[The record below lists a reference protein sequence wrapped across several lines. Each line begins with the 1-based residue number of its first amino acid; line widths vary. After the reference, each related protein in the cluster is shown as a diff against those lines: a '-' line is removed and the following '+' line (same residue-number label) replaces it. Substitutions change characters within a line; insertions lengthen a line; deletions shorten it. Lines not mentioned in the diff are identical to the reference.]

1 MHLLKTFARA
11 YPLQSVVMLC
21 ALLIAGLIEG
31 VSLTALLP
39 LLNHVL
45 VKPGTSVGD
54 ATGVEANSG
63 SGSGV
68 GDFLLGAIE
77 AAGFTPSVVVLLT
90 IILLGTIFKGGLTL
104 LANQK
109 VGYIVAHVATDL
121 RLSMLRA
128 MLASRWEYF
137 LRQPLGQLTNSMSI
151 EAMRAANAY
160 LYGATLISLLIESVV
175 YLTIAT
181 LVMWQAALFALLVG
195 LLIYQLLGGLV
206 KTARRAGKRQTKFT
220 RSMISLLADTLLS
233 VKPLKSMGR
242 ERLVNTVLISETKNI
257 NRALRREVVSA
268 EALAAGQEVLFA
280 LVMVVGIYV
289 TLVKLELPLA
299 TVMVLG
305 FLMFKILKKTGRV
318 QRSYQR
324 MAVCES
330 AYWSIQKTIEKADLA
345 VEHPGGGLTP
355 TLERDIE
362 LRGVS
367 FSYDDKRVL
376 DELSLSIPAGSFTAI
391 IGPSGAGKTTILDL
405 VIGLLQPASG
415 KVLVDAVPLQ
425 DLDMH
430 SWRRS
435 IGYVPQETVL
445 LHDSVF
451 NNVSLGDPGIS
462 EADVVSALQAAG
474 AWVFTEKLTEGIH
487 SNVGERGGMLSGGQ
501 RQRIMI
507 ARALV
512 HHPRLLIMDEAT
524 TALDPQSEAAIC
536 ETLQKLRGRQTILA
550 ISHQPAMLNA
560 ADRAYRLQD
569 GHALL
574 EKDLAG

>member
-1 MHLLKTFARA
+1 
-11 YPLQSVVMLC
+11 MLF

-39 LLNHVL
+39 LLNQVL
-45 VKPGTSVGD
+45 VKPGTPEAD
-54 ATGVEANSG
+54 ASGVEAD
-63 SGSGV
+63 SGV

-77 AAGFTPSVVVLLT
+77 AAGFTPSVVVLLI
-90 IILLGTIFKGGLTL
+90 IILLGAILKGGLTL
-104 LANQK
+104 LARQK

-137 LRQPLGQLTNSMSI
+137 LHQPVGRLTNSMSI
-151 EAMRAANAY
+151 EAVRAANAY
-160 LYGATLISLLIESVV
+160 LQGAMLISLVIEAMV

-195 LLIYQLLGGLV
+195 LLIYRLLGTLV

-220 RSMISLLADTLLS
+220 RSMIARLADTLLS

-242 ERLVNTVLISETKNI
+242 ERLVNTVLMSETKNI
-257 NRALRREVVSA
+257 NLALRREVLSA
-268 EALAAGQEVLFA
+268 EVLAAGQEVLFA
-280 LVMVVGIYV
+280 LVLVGGIYV
-289 TLVKLELPLA
+289 TLVILEMPLA

-305 FLMFKILKKTGRV
+305 FLIFRILKKIGRV
-318 QRSYQR
+318 QRNYQK

-330 AYWSIQKTIEKADLA
+330 AYWSIQTTIEKAEQA
-345 VEHPGGGLTP
+345 VESPGGERTP
-355 TLERDIE
+355 SLDEGIE
-362 LRGVS
+362 LKGVS
-367 FSYDDKRVL
+367 FSYDDKRIL

-391 IGPSGAGKTTILDL
+391 IGPSGSGKTTILDL
-405 VIGLLQPASG
+405 IIGLMQPACGS
-415 KVLVDAVPLQ
+415 VLVDEVPLQ
-425 DLDMH
+425 DFDMLR
-430 SWRRS
+430 WRRS

-445 LHDSVF
+445 LHDSVL
-451 NNVSLGDPGIS
+451 NNVALGDPEIT
-462 EADVVSALQAAG
+462 EADVVSALQAAE
-474 AWVFTEKLTEGIH
+474 AWEFTEKLPEGIH
-487 SNVGERGGMLSGGQ
+487 SNVGERGGKLSGGQ

-512 HHPRLLIMDEAT
+512 QRPRLLILDEAT

-536 ETLQKLRGRQTILA
+536 VTLQKLRGRQTILA
-550 ISHQPAMLNA
+550 ISHQPALLEA

>member
-11 YPLQSVVMLC
+11 YPLQSAVMLV

-45 VKPGTSVGD
+45 VKPGTPGGD
-54 ATGVEANSG
+54 TSGVEAD
-63 SGSGV
+63 SGV

-77 AAGFTPSVVVLLT
+77 AAGFTPSIVVLLI
-90 IILLGTIFKGGLTL
+90 IILLGAIFKGGLTL
-104 LANQK
+104 LARQK

-137 LRQPLGQLTNSMSI
+137 LHQPVGQLTNSMSI
-151 EAMRAANAY
+151 EAVRAANAY
-160 LYGATLISLLIESVV
+160 LHGATLISLVIEAMV

-195 LLIYQLLGGLV
+195 LLSYWLLGSLV

-220 RSMISLLADTLLS
+220 RSMIARLADTLLS

-242 ERLVNTVLISETKNI
+242 ERLVNTVLMSETKNI
-257 NRALRREVVSA
+257 NLALRRQVMSA
-268 EALAAGQEVLFA
+268 EVLAAGQEVLFA
-280 LVMVVGIYV
+280 LVLVVGIYV
-289 TLVKLELPLA
+289 TLVKLEMPLA

-305 FLMFKILKKTGRV
+305 FLMHRILKKIGRV
-318 QRSYQR
+318 QRMYQK

-330 AYWSIQKTIEKADLA
+330 AYWSIQQIIEKADLA
-345 VEHPGGGLTP
+345 VEPPGGKLTP
-355 TLERDIE
+355 TLEQGIE

-376 DELSLSIPAGSFTAI
+376 DELNLTIPAGSFTAL
-391 IGPSGAGKTTILDL
+391 IGPSGSGKTTILDL
-405 VIGLLQPASG
+405 IIGLLQPACG
-415 KVLVDAVPLQ
+415 RVLVDEVPLQ

-430 SWRRS
+430 RWRRT

-445 LHDSVF
+445 LHDSVL
-451 NNVSLGDPGIS
+451 NNVALGDPGIN

-474 AWVFTEKLTEGIH
+474 AWAFIEKLTEGIH
-487 SNVGERGGMLSGGQ
+487 SSVGEKGGKLSGGQ

-512 HHPRLLIMDEAT
+512 HRPRLLIMDEAT

-536 ETLQKLRGRQTILA
+536 ETLRKLRGRQTILA
-550 ISHQPAMLNA
+550 ISHQPALLEA

>member
-11 YPLQSVVMLC
+11 YPLQSAIMLF

-45 VKPGTSVGD
+45 VKPGTPGGD
-54 ATGVEANSG
+54 VSGVEADP
-63 SGSGV
+63 GV

-77 AAGFTPSVVVLLT
+77 AAGFTPNIVVLLV
-90 IILLGTIFKGGLTL
+90 IILLGAILKGGLTL
-104 LANQK
+104 LARQK

-137 LRQPLGQLTNSMSI
+137 LHQPLGQLTNSMSI
-151 EAMRAANAY
+151 EAVRAANAY
-160 LYGATLISLLIESVV
+160 LYGATLISRVIEAMV

-195 LLIYQLLGGLV
+195 LLSYRLLGSLV
-206 KTARRAGKRQTKFT
+206 KTARKAGKRQTKFT
-220 RSMISLLADTLLS
+220 RSMIARLADTLLS
-233 VKPLKSMGR
+233 VKPLKSMAR
-242 ERLVNTVLISETKNI
+242 ERLVNTVLMSETKNI
-257 NRALRREVVSA
+257 NLALRREVMSA
-268 EALAAGQEVLFA
+268 EVLSAGQEVLFA
-280 LVMVVGIYV
+280 LVLVVGIYV
-289 TLVKLELPLA
+289 TLVRLELPLA

-305 FLMFKILKKTGRV
+305 FLMHRILRNTGRV
-318 QRSYQR
+318 QRMYQK

-345 VEHPGGGLTP
+345 VEHPGGELTP
-355 TLERDIE
+355 TLEEGIE

-367 FSYDDKRVL
+367 FSYDDKRIL
-376 DELSLSIPAGSFTAI
+376 DELSLTIPAGSFTAI
-391 IGPSGAGKTTILDL
+391 IGPSGSGKTTIVDL
-405 VIGLLQPASG
+405 IIGLLQPAYG
-415 KVLVDAVPLQ
+415 RVLVDEVPLQ

-430 SWRRS
+430 RWRRT

-451 NNVSLGDPGIS
+451 NNVALGDPGIS

-474 AWVFTEKLTEGIH
+474 AWAFTEKLTEGIH
-487 SNVGERGGMLSGGQ
+487 SDVGERGGKLSGGQ

-512 HHPRLLIMDEAT
+512 HRPRLLIMDEAT

-536 ETLQKLRGRQTILA
+536 ETLQQLRGRQTILA
-550 ISHQPAMLNA
+550 ISHQPAMLEV

>member
-11 YPLQSVVMLC
+11 YPLQSAVMLF

-45 VKPGTSVGD
+45 VKPGTPGGD
-54 ATGVEANSG
+54 VSGTEAD
-63 SGSGV
+63 SGV

-77 AAGFTPSVVVLLT
+77 AAGVTPSVVVLLV
-90 IILLGTIFKGGLTL
+90 IVLLGAILKGGLTL
-104 LANQK
+104 LARQK

-137 LRQPLGQLTNSMSI
+137 LHQPVGRLTNSMSI
-151 EAMRAANAY
+151 EAVRAANAY
-160 LYGATLISLLIESVV
+160 LHGATLISLVIEAVV

-195 LLIYQLLGGLV
+195 LLSYRLLGSLV
-206 KTARRAGKRQTKFT
+206 KTARKAGKRQTKFT
-220 RSMISLLADTLLS
+220 RSLIARLADTLLS

-242 ERLVNTVLISETKNI
+242 ERLVNTVLMSETKNI
-257 NRALRREVVSA
+257 NLALRREVLSSEV
-268 EALAAGQEVLFA
+268 LAAGQEVLFA
-280 LVMVVGIYV
+280 LVLVVGIYV

-305 FLMFKILKKTGRV
+305 FLMHRILRNTGRV
-318 QRSYQR
+318 QRMYQK

-330 AYWSIQKTIEKADLA
+330 AYWSIQETIEKADLA
-345 VEHPGGGLTP
+345 VEHPGGKLTP
-355 TLERDIE
+355 TLEQGIE
-362 LRGVS
+362 LKGVS
-367 FSYDDKRVL
+367 FSYDDKRIL
-376 DELSLSIPAGSFTAI
+376 DEISLTIPAGSFTAI
-391 IGPSGAGKTTILDL
+391 IGPSGSGKTTILDL
-405 VIGLLQPASG
+405 IIGLLQPARGS
-415 KVLVDAVPLQ
+415 LQVDEVPLQ
-425 DLDMH
+425 DLDMLR
-430 SWRRS
+430 WRRS
-435 IGYVPQETVL
+435 IGYVPQETML
-445 LHDSVF
+445 LHDSIF
-451 NNVSLGDPGIS
+451 NNVSLADPGIS
-462 EADVVSALQAAG
+462 EVDVVSALQAAE
-474 AWVFTEKLTEGIH
+474 AWAFTEKLADGIH
-487 SNVGERGGMLSGGQ
+487 SNVGERGGKLSGGQ

-512 HHPRLLIMDEAT
+512 HRPHLLIMDEAT
-524 TALDPQSEAAIC
+524 TALDPKSEAAIC

-550 ISHQPAMLNA
+550 ISHQPALLEA

>member
-11 YPLQSVVMLC
+11 YPLQSIVMLF

-63 SGSGV
+63 SGV

-77 AAGFTPSVVVLLT
+77 AAGFTPSVVVLLI

-104 LANQK
+104 LARQK

-137 LRQPLGQLTNSMSI
+137 LHQPLGQLTNSMSI

-160 LYGATLISLLIESVV
+160 LHGATLISLLIESVV

-181 LVMWQAALFALLVG
+181 LVMWQAALFAFLVG

-220 RSMISLLADTLLS
+220 RSMIALLADTLLS

-242 ERLVNTVLISETKNI
+242 ERLVNTVLIS
-257 NRALRREVVSA
+257 
-268 EALAAGQEVLFA
+268 EVLFA

-345 VEHPGGGLTP
+345 VEPPGGELTP
-355 TLERDIE
+355 TLEKGIE
-362 LRGVS
+362 LRDVS
-367 FSYDDKRVL
+367 FSYGDKRIL

-391 IGPSGAGKTTILDL
+391 IGPSGAGKTTVLDL
-405 VIGLLQPASG
+405 IIGLLQPACG
-415 KVLVDAVPLQ
+415 RVLVDEIPLQ

-430 SWRRS
+430 RWRRT

-445 LHDSVF
+445 LHDSVL

-474 AWVFTEKLTEGIH
+474 AWAFTEKLTEGIH
-487 SNVGERGGMLSGGQ
+487 SNVGERGGKLSGGQ

-512 HHPRLLIMDEAT
+512 HRPRLLIMDEAT
-524 TALDPQSEAAIC
+524 TALDPQSETAIC

-550 ISHQPAMLNA
+550 ISHQPALLNA

-574 EKDLAG
+574 EKDHAG

>member
-11 YPLQSVVMLC
+11 YPLQSAFMLF

-45 VKPGTSVGD
+45 VKPGTPGGD
-54 ATGVEANSG
+54 ASG
-63 SGSGV
+63 METDSGV
-68 GDFLLGAIE
+68 GGFLLGAIE
-77 AAGFTPSVVVLLT
+77 AAGFTPSIVLLLV
-90 IILLGTIFKGGLTL
+90 IILLGAIFKGGLTL
-104 LANQK
+104 LARQK

-121 RLSMLRA
+121 RLSMLRT

-137 LRQPLGQLTNSMSI
+137 LHQPVGRLTNSMSI
-151 EAMRAANAY
+151 EAVRAARAY
-160 LYGATLISLLIESVV
+160 LNGATLISLVIETAV

-181 LVMWQAALFALLVG
+181 LVMWQAALFALLMGLMSYG
-195 LLIYQLLGGLV
+195 LLGSLV

-220 RSMISLLADTLLS
+220 QSLIARLADTLLS

-242 ERLVNTVLISETKNI
+242 ERLVKTVLISETKNI
-257 NRALRREVVSA
+257 NLALRREVMSA
-268 EALAAGQEVLFA
+268 EILAAGQEVLFA
-280 LVMVVGIYV
+280 LVLVVGIYF

-305 FLMFKILKKTGRV
+305 FLMHRILKKTGRV
-318 QRSYQR
+318 QRIYQK

-330 AYWSIQKTIEKADLA
+330 AYWSIQETIEKAELA
-345 VEHPGGGLTP
+345 VEPPGGKLTP
-355 TLERDIE
+355 TLEEGIE
-362 LRGVS
+362 LRGAS

-376 DELSLSIPAGSFTAI
+376 DELSITIPAGSFTAI
-391 IGPSGAGKTTILDL
+391 IGPSGSGKTTILDL
-405 VIGLLQPASG
+405 IIGLLQPACG
-415 KVLVDAVPLQ
+415 RVLVDGVPLQ
-425 DLDMH
+425 DLDIH
-430 SWRRS
+430 RWRRS

-462 EADVVSALQAAG
+462 EADVTSALQAAG
-474 AWVFTEKLTEGIH
+474 AWEFTEKLTEGIH
-487 SNVGERGGMLSGGQ
+487 SNVGERGGKLSGGQ

-512 HHPRLLIMDEAT
+512 HRPRLLIMDEAT

-536 ETLQKLRGRQTILA
+536 ETLRKLRGRQTILA
-550 ISHQPAMLNA
+550 ISHQPAMLEA

>member
-11 YPLQSVVMLC
+11 YPLQSAVMLF

-45 VKPGTSVGD
+45 VKPGAPGGGASGM
-54 ATGVEANSG
+54 EAG
-63 SGSGV
+63 SGIGSY
-68 GDFLLGAIE
+68 LLGAIE
-77 AAGFTPSVVVLLT
+77 AAGFTPSIVVLLF
-90 IILLGTIFKGGLTL
+90 IILLGAILKGGLTL
-104 LANQK
+104 LARQK
-109 VGYIVAHVATDL
+109 VGYIVAQVATDL

-137 LRQPLGQLTNSMSI
+137 LHQPVGRLTNSMST
-151 EAMRAANAY
+151 EAGRAANAY
-160 LYGATLISLLIESVV
+160 LHGATLISLVIEAVV
-175 YLTIAT
+175 YFSIAS

-195 LLIYQLLGGLV
+195 LLIYRLLGHLV

-220 RSMISLLADTLLS
+220 RSMIARLADTLLS

-257 NRALRREVVSA
+257 NRALRRQVVSA
-268 EALAAGQEVLFA
+268 EVLAAGQDVLFS
-280 LVMVVGIYV
+280 LVLVVGIYV

-305 FLMFKILKKTGRV
+305 FLMNRILKRIGRV
-318 QRSYQR
+318 QRSYQK

-345 VEHPGGGLTP
+345 VEHPGGELLP
-355 TLERDIE
+355 TLEDGIE

-367 FSYDDKRVL
+367 FSYDDDKRIL
-376 DELSLSIPAGSFTAI
+376 DELSLTIPVGSFTAI
-391 IGPSGAGKTTILDL
+391 IGPSGSGKTTIVDL
-405 VIGLLQPASG
+405 IIGLLQPACGS
-415 KVLVDAVPLQ
+415 VLVDGVPLQ

-430 SWRRS
+430 RWRRT

-451 NNVSLGDPGIS
+451 NNVSLGDSEIS
-462 EADVVSALQAAG
+462 ESDVVSALQNAG
-474 AWVFTEKLTEGIH
+474 AWAFTEKLTEGIH
-487 SNVGERGGMLSGGQ
+487 SNVGERGGKLSGGQ

-512 HHPRLLIMDEAT
+512 HSPRLLIMDEAT
-524 TALDPQSEAAIC
+524 TALDPHSEAAIC
-536 ETLQKLRGRQTILA
+536 ETLHKLRGSQTILA
-550 ISHQPAMLNA
+550 ISHQPALLAA
-560 ADRAYRLQD
+560 ADRAYRMQD
-569 GHALL
+569 GRALL
-574 EKDLAG
+574 EKDLTG

>member
-11 YPLQSVVMLC
+11 YPIQSAVMLF

-39 LLNHVL
+39 LLNQVL
-45 VKPGTSVGD
+45 VKPGTPGEDASGVGAD
-54 ATGVEANSG
+54 SE
-63 SGSGV
+63 V

-77 AAGFTPSVVVLLT
+77 AAGFTPGVVALL
-90 IILLGTIFKGGLTL
+90 IVILLGAILKGGLSL
-104 LANQK
+104 LARQK

-137 LRQPLGQLTNSMSI
+137 LHQPVGRLTNSMSI
-151 EAMRAANAY
+151 EAVRASNAY
-160 LYGATLISLLIESVV
+160 LHGATLISVIIEAVV
-175 YLTIAT
+175 YLIIAT

-195 LLIYQLLGGLV
+195 LLIYLLLGRLV
-206 KTARRAGKRQTKFT
+206 KASRRAGKRQTKFT
-220 RSMISLLADTLLS
+220 RSMIARLADTLLS

-257 NRALRREVVSA
+257 NLALRREVLSA
-268 EALAAGQEVLFA
+268 EVLAAGQDVLFV
-280 LVMVVGIYV
+280 LVLVVGIYV
-289 TLVKLELPLA
+289 TLVKLEMPIA

-305 FLMFKILKKTGRV
+305 FLIQRILKQTGRV
-318 QRSYQR
+318 QRSYQK

-330 AYWSIQKTIEKADLA
+330 AYWSIQNAIEKADLA
-345 VEHPGGGLTP
+345 VEHPGGKLTP
-355 TLERDIE
+355 TLETGIE
-362 LRGVS
+362 LKGVS
-367 FSYDDKRVL
+367 FSYDDKLIL
-376 DELSLSIPAGSFTAI
+376 DGLSLTIPAGSFTAI
-391 IGPSGAGKTTILDL
+391 IGPSGSGKTTILDL
-405 VIGLLQPASG
+405 IIGLLKPSSG
-415 KVLVDAVPLQ
+415 EVLVDKVPLQ
-425 DLDMH
+425 DFDMLR
-430 SWRRS
+430 WRRS

-451 NNVSLGDPGIS
+451 NNVSLEDPGIS
-462 EADVVSALQAAG
+462 EADVVSALQAAE
-474 AWVFTEKLTEGIH
+474 AWAFTEELPEGIH
-487 SNVGERGGMLSGGQ
+487 SNVGERGGKLSGGQ

-512 HHPRLLIMDEAT
+512 HRPRLLIMDEAT

-550 ISHQPAMLNA
+550 ISHQPALLEA

-569 GHALL
+569 GHARL
-574 EKDLAG
+574 EKDLAD

>member
-1 MHLLKTFARA
+1 MLL
-11 YPLQSVVMLC
+11 
-21 ALLIAGLIEG
+21 ALLLAGLIEG

-39 LLNHVL
+39 LLNQVL
-45 VKPGTSVGD
+45 AKPGTPGGD
-54 ATGVEANSG
+54 ASGMEADSG
-63 SGSGV
+63 AGS
-68 GDFLLGAIE
+68 FLLGAIE
-77 AAGFTPSVVVLLT
+77 AAGLTPSVVVLL
-90 IILLGTIFKGGLTL
+90 IIIFLGAVFKGGLTL
-104 LANQK
+104 LAGQK

-137 LRQPLGQLTNSMSI
+137 LQQPVGQLTNSMSI
-151 EAMRAANAY
+151 EAVRAANAY
-160 LYGATLISLLIESVV
+160 LHGATLISLIIEALV
-175 YLTIAT
+175 YFTIAT
-181 LVMWQAALFALLVG
+181 LVMWKAALIALLVG
-195 LLIYQLLGGLV
+195 LLIYRLLGSLV
-206 KTARRAGKRQTKFT
+206 KMSRRAGKRQTKFT
-220 RSMISLLADTLLS
+220 RSMIAHLADTLLS

-242 ERLVNTVLISETKNI
+242 ERLMNTVLMSETENI

-268 EALAAGQEVLFA
+268 EVLTAAQEVLYA
-280 LVMVVGIYV
+280 LVLVAGVYV
-289 TLVKLELPLA
+289 TLVKLELPIA
-299 TVMVLG
+299 TVLLLA
-305 FLMFKILKKTGRV
+305 FLMYRILKKIGRV
-318 QRSYQR
+318 QRSYQK

-330 AYWSIQKTIEKADLA
+330 AYWSIQRTIEKADLA
-345 VEHPGGGLTP
+345 VEHPGGELTP
-355 TLERDIE
+355 TLEKGIE
-362 LRGVS
+362 LRGVG
-367 FSYDDKRVL
+367 FFYDDKQIL
-376 DELSLSIPAGSFTAI
+376 DELSLTIPAGSFTAI
-391 IGPSGAGKTTILDL
+391 IGPSGSGKTTILDL
-405 VIGLLQPASG
+405 IIGLLQPTSG
-415 KVLVDAVPLQ
+415 EVQVDEVPLQ

-430 SWRRS
+430 RWRRT

-462 EADVVSALQAAG
+462 EADVVLALQAAE
-474 AWVFTEKLTEGIH
+474 AWTFTEKLTEGIH

-512 HHPRLLIMDEAT
+512 HRPRLLIMDEAT

-536 ETLQKLRGRQTILA
+536 ETLRKLRGRQTILV
-550 ISHQPAMLNA
+550 ISHQSALLEA

>member
-11 YPLQSVVMLC
+11 YPLQSAVMLF

-39 LLNHVL
+39 LLNHVM
-45 VKPGTSVGD
+45 VKPGAPGGD
-54 ATGVEANSG
+54 VSGVEAD
-63 SGSGV
+63 GV
-68 GDFLLGAIE
+68 GGFLLGTIE
-77 AAGFTPSVVVLLT
+77 AAGFTPSVVVLLI
-90 IILLGTIFKGGLTL
+90 IILLGAVLKGGMTL
-104 LANQK
+104 LARQK

-137 LRQPLGQLTNSMSI
+137 LHQPVGQLTNSMSI
-151 EAMRAANAY
+151 EAVRASRAY
-160 LYGATLISLLIESVV
+160 LYGATLISLVIEAMV

-181 LVMWQAALFALLVG
+181 LVMWQVALFALLVG
-195 LLIYQLLGGLV
+195 LLSYRLLGSLV
-206 KTARRAGKRQTKFT
+206 KTARKAGKRQTKFT
-220 RSMISLLADTLLS
+220 RSMIARLADILLS

-242 ERLVNTVLISETKNI
+242 ERLVNTVLMSETKNI
-257 NRALRREVVSA
+257 NLALRREVMSA
-268 EALAAGQEVLFA
+268 EVLSAGQEVLFA
-280 LVMVVGIYV
+280 LVLVVGIYV
-289 TLVKLELPLA
+289 TLVRLELPLA

-305 FLMFKILKKTGRV
+305 FLMHRILRNAGRV
-318 QRSYQR
+318 QRMYQK

-345 VEHPGGGLTP
+345 VEHPGGKLTP
-355 TLERDIE
+355 SFEESIE
-362 LRGVS
+362 LKGVS
-367 FSYDDKRVL
+367 FSYDDKQVL
-376 DELSLSIPAGSFTAI
+376 DELNLTIPVGSFTAL
-391 IGPSGAGKTTILDL
+391 IGPSGSGKTTILDL
-405 VIGLLQPASG
+405 VIGLMQPTCG
-415 KVLVDAVPLQ
+415 GVLVDEVPLQ

-430 SWRRS
+430 RWRRT

-451 NNVSLGDPGIS
+451 NNVALGDPGIS
-462 EADVVSALQAAG
+462 EVDVVSALQAAG
-474 AWVFTEKLTEGIH
+474 AWAFTEKLTEGIH

-512 HHPRLLIMDEAT
+512 HRPRLLIMDEAT
-524 TALDPQSEAAIC
+524 TALDPLSEAAIF
-536 ETLQKLRGRQTILA
+536 ETLQKLQGRQTILA
-550 ISHQPAMLNA
+550 ISHQPALLEA